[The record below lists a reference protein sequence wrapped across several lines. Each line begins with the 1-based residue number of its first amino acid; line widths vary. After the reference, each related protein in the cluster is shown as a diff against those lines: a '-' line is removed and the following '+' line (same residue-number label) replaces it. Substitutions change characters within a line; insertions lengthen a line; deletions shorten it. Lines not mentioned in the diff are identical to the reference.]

1 MKRKKI
7 TEDGFC
13 TDVLQNVR
21 TNPISYPSD
30 HDLPLPSSF
39 PLLNNKLHFEQFVH

>member
-21 TNPISYPSD
+21 TNPISYLNDRVQS
-30 HDLPLPSSF
+30 LPSSF
-39 PLLNNKLHFEQFVH
+39 PLLNNMLHFEQFVH